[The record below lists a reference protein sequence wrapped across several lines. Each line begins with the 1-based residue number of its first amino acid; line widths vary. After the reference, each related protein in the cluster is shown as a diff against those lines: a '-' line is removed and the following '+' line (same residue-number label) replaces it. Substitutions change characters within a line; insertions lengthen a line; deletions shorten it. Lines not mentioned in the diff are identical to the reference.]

1 MADGAYHRDKAGK
14 DCPRHAL
21 VVKAPQVFQ
30 RAAAAPDDQD
40 ITLLTRIRQLNRAHD
55 LPRRI
60 VTLNGSWVNN
70 DGQGRVTALQNVQN
84 IVQGRTGFRG
94 NDPNAVSG

>member
-40 ITLLTRIRQLNRAHD
+40 ITLLTRIRQLNGAHD

-60 VTLNGSWVNN
+60 VTLNGSRVDN
-70 DGQGRVTALQNVQN
+70 DGQGRVTALKDVQN
-84 IVQGRTGFRG
+84 IVQGRTGFRRD
-94 NDPNAVSG
+94 NPNAVGW